1 MRGAARGGG
10 SPTPRGSGPVLQA
23 HPRPASP
30 AGSAEEH
37 LEETAQRCWDRDSP
51 NAHRRRVPCQPRRR
65 WLPTRWSRVRAKHP
79 SPSLAEGPSR
89 RSAWGQERWRG
100 EAGGPRAPRGSGAQA
115 GQWAPAG
122 TPLPALARLGRDRQ
136 ALGGNP
142 SGTLPPAPQRCSFL
156 VPFAL
161 SPPAC
166 MLCRR
171 AEADPG
177 ICGRKLQ
184 KHGLCAHEFCLVSSL
199 GAPSSFPTGSP
210 CPALLI
216 TSSSFLLCS
225 FLPTSFF
232 GNGTRTTESWDSPLR
247 IFGM

>member
-100 EAGGPRAPRGSGAQA
+100 GGRRSPSAPGERGPGWAVGTCWDTPACTGPA
-115 GQWAPAG
+115 GQGQTGPWGQSLRDASPGPAEVLIPG
-122 TPLPALARLGRDRQ
+122 AV
-136 ALGGNP
+136 
-142 SGTLPPAPQRCSFL
+142 CSL
-156 VPFAL
+156 
-161 SPPAC
+161 
-166 MLCRR
+166 
-171 AEADPG
+171 
-177 ICGRKLQ
+177 
-184 KHGLCAHEFCLVSSL
+184 
-199 GAPSSFPTGSP
+199 PSSMHAVSP
-210 CPALLI
+210 
-216 TSSSFLLCS
+216 
-225 FLPTSFF
+225 
-232 GNGTRTTESWDSPLR
+232 GRG
-247 IFGM
+247 